1 MTTACQGQPNK
12 VSPGFH
18 SSGSNE
24 IIWRDKKNKNNPTT
38 TAKLNWKQM
47 VKLALCNSIISIS
60 SYKHSFQKWWKE
72 DWKRNWLKIIFIVML
87 LFCLITWLHF
97 SFHILILP
105 ITTSLFP
112 LSKSLSSGYC
122 MNTLVY
128 KNVCFFYLAQRHLI
142 KKRQE
147 SYHVSKCIKII
158 MTINLAAK

>member
-1 MTTACQGQPNK
+1 
-12 VSPGFH
+12 
-18 SSGSNE
+18 
-24 IIWRDKKNKNNPTT
+24 
-38 TAKLNWKQM
+38 M

-142 KKRQE
+142 KKETRELPCFKMYQNNYDYKSGCKINKQKSPMEKQTRQ
-147 SYHVSKCIKII
+147 YTIKTLQKLWLNIKL
-158 MTINLAAK
+158 NLPLD

>member
-1 MTTACQGQPNK
+1 
-12 VSPGFH
+12 
-18 SSGSNE
+18 
-24 IIWRDKKNKNNPTT
+24 
-38 TAKLNWKQM
+38 M

-147 SYHVSKCIKII
+147 SYHVSKCIKNNYDYKSGCKINKQKSP
-158 MTINLAAK
+158 MEKQTRQYTIKTLQKLWLNIKLNLPLD